1 MNLDNTN
8 MKEVG
13 IIDLIDQLSVIDRP
27 KRSISHR
34 PLYLSRLRK
43 FQYSLPLPESLC
55 QWRSPCVYPRIGP
68 VKPARRISI
77 NGVDCRRLG

>member
-13 IIDLIDQLSVIDRP
+13 IIGLIDQLSVIDRP

-55 QWRSPCVYPRIGP
+55 QWRSPLRLSSYWPRQTCTP
-68 VKPARRISI
+68 NKH
-77 NGVDCRRLG
+77 